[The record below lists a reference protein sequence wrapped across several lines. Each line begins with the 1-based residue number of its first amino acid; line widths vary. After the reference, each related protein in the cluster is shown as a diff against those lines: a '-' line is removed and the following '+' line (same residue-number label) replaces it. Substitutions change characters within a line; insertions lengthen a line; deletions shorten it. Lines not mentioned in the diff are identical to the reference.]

1 MNPTKA
7 NPTAPLPLVPD
18 ARAPGDRSRPRTAP
32 QPKDGAAAA
41 GTQTP
46 PRPDRPDLAGDAE
59 LRGVLGTFY
68 AALGRDPLLAP
79 YFAELDMAAHLPRIA
94 DFWSTLLFRTGRYDG
109 NVFRP
114 HLAMPGL
121 AARHFARWLDALEAA
136 VRSAHAGPN
145 AERMLDLAHRIAWS
159 MQLRLGVAPGGP
171 DGAPAGGAS
180 LGTTPAGGAPAAAG
194 GPA

>member
-18 ARAPGDRSRPRTAP
+18 ARAPGDRPRPRTAP
-32 QPKDGAAAA
+32 RPDDGAAE
-41 GTQTP
+41 GRP
-46 PRPDRPDLAGDAE
+46 PARPQPDRPDLAGDAD
-59 LRGVLGTFY
+59 LRGVLEAFY

-79 YFAELDMAAHLPRIA
+79 YFAELNMAAHLPRIA
-94 DFWSTLLFRTGRYDG
+94 DFWSTLLFRSGRYDG

-121 AARHFARWLDALEAA
+121 AAPHFARWLDALEAA
-136 VRSAHAGPN
+136 VRAAHAGPN

-171 DGAPAGGAS
+171 
-180 LGTTPAGGAPAAAG
+180 LGTTPPGGAPAAPG

>member
-7 NPTAPLPLVPD
+7 TPATALPLAPD
-18 ARAPGDRSRPRTAP
+18 ARAPGDRSRPRTTP
-32 QPKDGAAAA
+32 HPGGGAA
-41 GTQTP
+41 GGRPQTP
-46 PRPDRPDLAGDAE
+46 PGPDRPDLAGDAD
-59 LRGVLGTFY
+59 LRGVLETFY

-136 VRSAHAGPN
+136 VRAAHAGPN

-171 DGAPAGGAS
+171 AGGP
-180 LGTTPAGGAPAAAG
+180 LGTAPAGGAPAASG